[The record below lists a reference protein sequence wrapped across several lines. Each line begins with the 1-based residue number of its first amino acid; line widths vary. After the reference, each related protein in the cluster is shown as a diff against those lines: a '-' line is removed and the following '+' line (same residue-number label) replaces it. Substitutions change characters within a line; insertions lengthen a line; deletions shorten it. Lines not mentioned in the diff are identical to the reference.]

1 MSRLTRPV
9 GFQMS
14 ELPLEPALAKCL
26 LTSDAFGCSHE
37 MVTIA
42 ALLSVKSVWMSRRGQ
57 MRALDTAK
65 NQFAVF
71 LPCKDHWIVS
81 IV

>member
-1 MSRLTRPV
+1 
-9 GFQMS
+9 MS

-65 NQFAVF
+65 NQFAV
-71 LPCKDHWIVS
+71 LSRQGSLDCEHCVILRWQRAI
-81 IV
+81 